1 MSTIVIEMS
10 DERFARLHELAD
22 SLRVTPENLARVSIE
37 ELLDRPDESFRQ
49 AAEYV
54 LEKNADLYRRL
65 A

>member
-10 DERFARLHELAD
+10 DERFARLQELAD